1 MLPVY
6 EGCVTMQQWITRSND
21 CNRILQYQFDNDFEL
36 FSVIQIIDEAT
47 YPDCNLSR
55 KTNGLLAQ

>member
-47 YPDCNLSR
+47 YLQS
-55 KTNGLLAQ
+55 

>member
-6 EGCVTMQQWITRSND
+6 EGCVTMQQWITWSND

-47 YPDCNLSR
+47 YLQS
-55 KTNGLLAQ
+55 